1 MRDGFVVFK
10 RDEISPHIGEDRF
23 PQIMVAQFSRHYT
36 PFGCDYTI
44 QMRGSSTVLR
54 RFLCADLLLT
64 AGLNTIRFT
73 VLYTKLAGSNGD
85 NGMRK
90 AIAGLAMGVLILMC
104 STFSSSAKGYQNFR
118 VAVYCRAQE
127 VNQMGDAN
135 WLATRWDEVSRQ
147 VKVDKVYLETHRDV
161 VLVDE
166 KTIAAAKKFFEDKG
180 IEVAGGIT
188 YTVMESNRFQTFCY
202 TKPESR
208 KRVREIA
215 EYTAKLFNEV
225 ILDDFFFT
233 NCKCEACIKAKGSQS
248 WSEFR
253 IDLMKGAARN
263 LVVGPAKAVNPKVKM
278 VIKYPNWYEHFQG
291 CGFNLET
298 QPKIFDGIYT
308 GTETRDPVYTDQHLQ
323 QYESYLIYRYFENI
337 KPGGNGGGWVDTG
350 AMRYMDRY
358 AEQLWLTLFAKAPEI
373 TLFDFRRAFGPIPD
387 GLRGDWQGGQTSFDY
402 NEMMQPIKLAD
413 GTTVMPSTMARPAG
427 YSFELVD
434 KFLGKLGNPV
444 GVKSYKPYHSTGEDF
459 LQNYIGMCGIPM
471 DLLPEFPAE
480 ANVIFLTES
489 AKFDKEIVAKIKKQ
503 LVDGKTVVITSGLYK
518 ALQGK
523 PFDKNQGGGIEDI
536 VELRIG
542 DEKAVTKQFWRRRDF
557 WGRSGKVYES
567 KSPIVIPEIKYL
579 TNDSWEEISCL
590 ASGIGYP
597 ILHSAD
603 YANSRLYVL
612 AIPDNYGDLY
622 NLPAEILTQIRDVLA
637 KEMYVRLDGPSQV
650 AMFVYDNDT
659 FIVESFLPEGVDV
672 KIVADKRI
680 SKLSDILTGEELTGE
695 AVSTQPRRLG
705 QAAPAPDKT
714 VFKMTIKPH
723 SYRVFKCE

>member
-1 MRDGFVVFK
+1 
-10 RDEISPHIGEDRF
+10 
-23 PQIMVAQFSRHYT
+23 
-36 PFGCDYTI
+36 
-44 QMRGSSTVLR
+44 
-54 RFLCADLLLT
+54 
-64 AGLNTIRFT
+64 
-73 VLYTKLAGSNGD
+73 
-85 NGMRK
+85 MRK
-90 AIAGLAMGVLILMC
+90 IIAGFAVGVLILMC
-104 STFSSSAKGYQNFR
+104 STFSTSAKGYQNFK
-118 VAVYCRAQE
+118 VAIYVTARD
-127 VNQMGDAN
+127 VNQMSDAN
-135 WLATRWDEVSRQ
+135 WLATRWDEISRQ
-147 VKVDKVYLETHRDV
+147 VKVDKIYLETHRNTM
-161 VLVDE
+161 LVDGN
-166 KTIAAAKKFFEDKG
+166 TVLAAKKFFEDKG
-180 IEVAGGIT
+180 VEVAGGIT
-188 YTVMESNRFQTFCY
+188 YTIMESNRFQTFCY

-208 KRVREIA
+208 KRVKEIA
-215 EYTAKLFNEV
+215 EYTAKLFDEI

-233 NCKCEACIKAKGSQS
+233 NCKCESCIKAKGDKS

-291 CGFNLET
+291 CGFNLEA

-323 QYESYLIYRYFENI
+323 QYESYLIFRYFEKI

-350 AMRYMDRY
+350 SIRYMDRY

-373 TLFDFRRAFGPIPD
+373 TLFNFNSMLRPIPQEYRA
-387 GLRGDWQGGQTSFDY
+387 GWQGSFDF

-413 GTTVMPSTMARPAG
+413 GTTVAPSSMARPAG
-427 YSFELVD
+427 YSLELVD

-444 GVKSYKPYHSTGEDF
+444 GVKSYKPYHSLGEDF
-459 LQNYIGMCGIPM
+459 LHNYIGMCGIPM
-471 DLLPEFPAE
+471 DLMPEFPAE

-489 AKFDKEIVAKIKKQ
+489 AKFDKKIVAKIKKQ
-503 LVDGKTVVITSGLYK
+503 LVAGKTVVITSGLYK

-523 PFDKNQGGGIEDI
+523 GIEDI

-542 DEKAVTKQFWRRRDF
+542 DEKARTKQFQRR
-557 WGRSGKVYES
+557 WGPVYES
-567 KSPIVIPEIKYL
+567 KQEIVIPQIKYL
-579 TNDSWEEISCL
+579 TNDSWEEIFCL
-590 ASGIGYP
+590 ASGNGYP

-603 YANSRLYVL
+603 YANSRLYIL
-612 AIPDNYGDLY
+612 TIPDNYGDLY
-622 NLPAEILTQIRDVLA
+622 NLPVEVLTQIRAVLA
-637 KEMYVRLDGPSQV
+637 REMYVRLDGPSQL

-680 SKLSDILTGEELTGE
+680 SKLSDILTGEEISGE
-695 AVSTQPRRLG
+695 AVSTQPRRFG
-705 QAAPAPDKT
+705 QAAMAPDKT

>member
-1 MRDGFVVFK
+1 MRKVV
-10 RDEISPHIGEDRF
+10 
-23 PQIMVAQFSRHYT
+23 
-36 PFGCDYTI
+36 
-44 QMRGSSTVLR
+44 
-54 RFLCADLLLT
+54 
-64 AGLNTIRFT
+64 AGLT
-73 VLYTKLAGSNGD
+73 VV
-85 NGMRK
+85 
-90 AIAGLAMGVLILMC
+90 VLILMC
-104 STFSSSAKGYQNFR
+104 STFSTSAKGYQNFK
-118 VAVYCRAQE
+118 VAIYCRAQE
-127 VNQMGDAN
+127 VNQMGDLN
-135 WLATRWDEVSRQ
+135 WLAARWDEISRQ

-166 KTIAAAKKFFEDKG
+166 NTIATAKKFFRDKG
-180 IEVAGGIT
+180 VEVAGGIT
-188 YTVMESNRFQTFCY
+188 YTIMESNRFQTFCY

-215 EYTAKLFNEV
+215 EYTAKLFDEV

-233 NCKCEACIKAKGSQS
+233 NCKCEACIKAKGDKS

-263 LVVGPAKAVNPKVKM
+263 LVVGPAKAVNPRVKM

-291 CGFNLET
+291 CGFNLEA

-323 QYESYLIYRYFENI
+323 QYESYQIYRYFENI
-337 KPGGNGGGWVDTG
+337 KPGGNGGGWVDTFG
-350 AMRYMDRY
+350 VRYMDRY

-387 GLRGDWQGGQTSFDY
+387 DLRAPWQGQKTSFDY
-402 NEMMQPIKLAD
+402 NEMMQPIKQAN
-413 GTTVMPSTMARPAG
+413 GTMVTPSTMARPAG

-471 DLLPEFPAE
+471 DLMPEFPAE

-489 AKFDKEIVAKIKKQ
+489 AKFDDKIVAKIKKQ
-503 LVDGKTVVITSGLYK
+503 LLDGKIVVITSGLYK
-518 ALQGK
+518 AMQGK
-523 PFDKNQGGGIEDI
+523 GIEDI

-542 DEKAVTKQFWRRRDF
+542 DEKAVTNQFWRRRDF
-557 WGRSGKVYES
+557 WGRSGKVFES
-567 KSPIVIPEIKYL
+567 KSPIVLPEIKYL

-603 YANSRLYVL
+603 YANGKLYVL
-612 AIPDNYGDLY
+612 TIPDNYGDLY

-637 KEMYVRLDGPSQV
+637 REMYVRLDGPSQV
-650 AMFVYDNDT
+650 AMFVYDNGT
-659 FIVESFLPEGVDV
+659 FIVESFRDEPVDV
-672 KIVADKRI
+672 KIVADIRI
-680 SKLSDILTGEELTGE
+680 SKLSDIVSNEALSGE
-695 AVSTQPRRLG
+695 AMSTMPRFFGRPT
-705 QAAPAPDKT
+705 PAPDKT